1 MRIRTFFV
9 SIAGWI
15 ACFAGYTGGICTAGE
30 EMYPRQAV
38 SILETPPHVGTSVI
52 PPHAVPAVSQTV
64 PSARSTTPSPAPLTI
79 NGKPVPPREFRHEA
93 PNTQRAAAQNIPSG
107 MQSGSPSGMQPGT
120 PSGMQSGTP
129 SGMQSGTPSGMQSGS
144 PSGMQSG
151 TPSGMQSG
159 SPSGMQSGTPS
170 GMQSAHQT
178 PQRDPGQER
187 SILVSEPESGL
198 ARNAG
203 DQNAG
208 DQNAGDQNAGDQ
220 NAGDQNAGDQN
231 AGDQNAGDQNAGDQN
246 AGDQNAGDQNA
257 GDQNAGDRNAA
268 EDEEVWRILPDGGPE
283 TSGSSVPF
291 STFPENTDGRPAAE
305 RQLAN
310 GVPMEMVPEL
320 RTGRPGV
327 PSANGPRSILEGTP
341 APHLDRQWTVEPE
354 NAVGNSAERAAF
366 SAGAHSEPRYIV
378 AKAEPASELE
388 KTLNPHTDLAK
399 EREEQLEQLKK
410 HNKILKAQAN
420 VVKLVAKIIRPSVVH
435 IRSDM
440 LQAGKYGEQLKIHD
454 EGSGIIICRQK
465 KFYVLTNQHV
475 IKNALPQNIEIRFHD
490 NRITNP
496 IRILYDQETDIA
508 VLELAETDL
517 IPAALG
523 DSNQVDIGDFVLAV
537 GSPFGL
543 DNSVT
548 FGIVSAIGRRT
559 IELASNVNIQ
569 DFIQTDA
576 AINPGNSGGPLL
588 NLNAEVIGMN
598 TAIASNSGNNAGIAF
613 SIPIRM
619 AILVADQLILYGKT
633 RRAYLGVNLEKNF
646 TMQKARE
653 IGLER
658 PRGAL
663 VTTVLNPSP
672 ASQAKFRKG
681 DLILEFNGTSVE
693 DDMHLYN
700 LVNLAKVDKQVT
712 LKVYREGEIYEV
724 NVKLWER

>member
-107 MQSGSPSGMQPGT
+107 MQSGSPSGMQ
-120 PSGMQSGTP
+120 
-129 SGMQSGTPSGMQSGS
+129 
-144 PSGMQSG
+144 
-151 TPSGMQSG
+151 
-159 SPSGMQSGTPS
+159 SGTPS

-198 ARNAG
+198 AR
-203 DQNAG
+203 
-208 DQNAGDQNAGDQ
+208 
-220 NAGDQNAGDQN
+220 
-231 AGDQNAGDQNAGDQN
+231 NAGDQNAGDQN